1 MLRHAISVIAAGV
14 MIALSV
20 FFALRPHQ
28 DNKGIRPSNS
38 RSMGITCQ
46 SAPDN
51 DLIPLEQTCERP

>member
-28 DNKGIRPSNS
+28 DNKEIRSSYS
-38 RSMGITCQ
+38 RSMDVKCQ

-51 DLIPLEQTCERP
+51 DLIPAEYTCEKP